1 MNKTW
6 KRQVFRHTALYTA
19 ILMFSHTGGGGGAQA
34 QTQTQTHKY
43 AIVMNGQNLPE
54 VKWGQ
59 DYKKLAQ
66 KSNERQFTHTTNFHI
81 KKNVT
86 LSFNNIDEVVA
97 EKKDVVVFGTATYLP
112 PYGKVSGFDAD
123 KLKKRGDA
131 LGWIKTTKP
140 GLVGYSYEGVTCQNN
155 YNNASSGCPE
165 LIYKTQFSFGQQGL
179 KKKTTGGLDIAE
191 DKSRDNS
198 PIYKLQDYP
207 GLGVSFNL
215 SSESLVKSIKYNKI
229 ISSFSEGV
237 TQQNGTQNQHKDKNL
252 VYTTGDYQYKNKY
265 SSRYVGQNEHS
276 AIAFYLNAKLHLLDK
291 KNIKNIAQGKTVNLG
306 TLKSYVEPTA
316 EWKNKRQNYFQ
327 GNWTFEDKGTV
338 SVKLKLPEV
347 KAGRCVNK
355 NNPNPNAK
363 APSPALTAPALW
375 FGPVQNGKVQMY
387 SASVSTYPDSSSSQI
402 FLQNLSRKDD
412 TSKPGRYSLKPLS
425 TSEIKSKEPNF
436 TGRQTIIRLDGRV
449 QQIKLGQSNNEVV
462 GFNGNSNN
470 ATFGIVSEGS
480 FMPDT
485 SEWKKVLLPWTV
497 RVFADDSK
505 FKEFNKEEKDNKPKY
520 SQKYRSRDNG
530 KRERNLGD
538 IVNSPIV
545 AVGGYLATSANDGM
559 VHIFK
564 KGNGGDERN
573 YSLKLSYIPG
583 TMPRKDIENKDSTL
597 AKELRAF
604 AEKGYVGDRY
614 GVDGGFVLRQVNLN
628 GKDHVFMFGA
638 MGFGGRGAYALD
650 LTKADGSDPTKA
662 SLFDVKDNGN
672 NGNNGNNRVELGYT
686 VGTPQIGKTH
696 NGKYAAFLA
705 SGYATKKIDDP
716 TNKTALYVY
725 DLENNG
731 NLIKK
736 IEVKDGKGGLSSP
749 TLVDKDLDGTVD
761 IAYAGDRGGKMYR
774 FDLSGQSPDQWTVR
788 PIFEGTKPITS
799 APAISQLKDKRVV
812 IFGTGSDL
820 SEEDVD
826 NMEEQYIYG
835 IFDDDTATTGTV
847 NFSGSGGGLLEQ
859 VLSRDNDNKT
869 LFLTDYK
876 RSDGSGSKGWVVKL
890 KDGQR
895 VTVKPTV
902 VLRTAFVTIR
912 KYNDGGCGAE
922 TAILGINTADGGK
935 LTKKSA
941 RPIVP
946 DANKDVAQY
955 SGHKQTTK
963 GKSIPIG
970 CMQKGNEIVCPNG
983 YVYDKP
989 VNVRYLDE
997 KKTDGFST
1005 TADGDAGGS
1014 GIDPAGKRSGKNNRC
1029 FSQKGVRTLLMNDLD
1044 SLDITGPTCGMKRIS
1059 WREVFY

>member
-1 MNKTW
+1 SKYAIIMNEGNQLEVKQNGQYSTI
-6 KRQVFRHTALYTA
+6 KDKDREREYT
-19 ILMFSHTGGGGGAQA
+19 HHQGTGGGGS
-34 QTQTQTHKY
+34 
-43 AIVMNGQNLPE
+43 V
-54 VKWGQ
+54 
-59 DYKKLAQ
+59 
-66 KSNERQFTHTTNFHI
+66 SF
-81 KKNVT
+81 KN
-86 LSFNNIDEVVA
+86 SDELVSQQSGTA
-97 EKKDVVVFGTATYLP
+97 VFGTATYLP
-112 PYGKVSGFDAD
+112 PYGKVSGFDTD
-123 KLKKRGDA
+123 RLKERANAVDWIRTTHIA
-131 LGWIKTTKP
+131 LA
-140 GLVGYSYEGVTCQNN
+140 GYSYANVICR
-155 YNNASSGCPE
+155 SSTGCPQ
-165 LIYKTQFSFGQQGL
+165 LVYKTRFSFGHSGL
-179 KKKTTGGLDIAE
+179 SKKKTDGRLDIYE
-191 DKSRDNS
+191 DKSRDGS
-198 PIYKLQDYP
+198 PIYKLKDHP
-207 GLGVSFNL
+207 WLGVSFNL
-215 SSESLVKSIKYNKI
+215 GSKNTVKNSQSSSSL
-229 ISSFSEGV
+229 ISSFSED
-237 TQQNGTQNQHKDKNL
+237 NNNQTI
-252 VYTTGDYQYKNKY
+252 VSTTEGHPISLGD
-265 SSRYVGQNEHS
+265 GQREHT
-276 AIAFYLNAKLHLLDK
+276 AMAYYLNAKLHLLDK
-291 KNIKNIAQGKTVNLG
+291 KGIKDITNKTVQLG
-306 TLKSYVEPTA
+306 VLRPSIDV
-316 EWKNKRQNYFQ
+316 RLQ
-327 GNWTFEDKGTV
+327 GNTGLGGLLAFHAKWDIKDTGQIL
-338 SVKLKLPEV
+338 VKLGLPQV
-347 KAGRCVNK
+347 KAGRCINK
-355 NNPNPNAK
+355 PNPNPNAQ

-530 KRERNLGD
+530 KHERNLGD

-564 KGNGGDERN
+564 KNGGGDDRN

-583 TMPRKDIENKDSTL
+583 TIPRKDIQNTESTL

-614 GVDGGFVLRQVNLN
+614 GVDGGFVLRQVELS
-628 GKDHVFMFGA
+628 GKKHVFMFGA

-650 LTKADGSDPTKA
+650 LTKADDNDPTKA
-662 SLFDVKDNGN
+662 SLFDVKNNGN
-672 NGNNGNNRVELGYT
+672 NGNNGNNSVKLGYT

-696 NGKYAAFLA
+696 DGKYAAFLA
-705 SGYATKKIDDP
+705 SGYATKQIDSGEN
-716 TNKTALYVY
+716 TTALYVY
-725 DLENNG
+725 DLEGNG
-731 NLIKK
+731 TNNLIKK
-736 IEVKDGKGGLSSP
+736 IEVSGGKGGLSSP

-761 IAYAGDRGGKMYR
+761 IAYAGDRGGNMYR
-774 FDLSGQSPDQWTVR
+774 FDLKDWSVRTIFSGN
-788 PIFEGTKPITS
+788 KPITS

-826 NMEEQYIYG
+826 NKDIQHVYG
-835 IFDDDTATTGTV
+835 IFDNDTDTSVAKDGQG
-847 NFSGSGGGLLEQ
+847 NGLLEQ

-876 RSDGSGSKGWVVKL
+876 RSDGSGDKGWVVKL
-890 KDGQR
+890 NDGQR

-946 DANKDVAQY
+946 EANSKVAQY
-955 SGHKQTTK
+955 SGDKKTSS

-970 CMQKGNEIVCPNG
+970 CMEKDNGIVCPNG

-1029 FSQKGVRTLLMNDLD
+1029 
-1044 SLDITGPTCGMKRIS
+1044 
-1059 WREVFY
+1059 

>member
-1 MNKTW
+1 MNKTL
-6 KRQVFRHTALYTA
+6 KRQVFRHTALYAA
-19 ILMFSHTGGGGGAQA
+19 ILMFSHTGGGGAQA
-34 QTQTQTHKY
+34 ETHNY
-43 AIVMNGQNLPE
+43 AIVMNEQNQLK
-54 VKWGQ
+54 VKQEGSYSTLREK
-59 DYKKLAQ
+59 DR
-66 KSNERQFTHTTNFHI
+66 ERKFIYNRGRQGGGSVFFDNTD
-81 KKNVT
+81 T
-86 LSFNNIDEVVA
+86 LVSRQSGTA
-97 EKKDVVVFGTATYLP
+97 VFGTATYLP
-112 PYGKVSGFDAD
+112 PYGKVSGFDER
-123 KLKKRGDA
+123 KLKERNNAVD
-131 LGWIKTTKP
+131 WIHTTRAGLAGYAYTNVICRSSDQCPQLVYETKFSFDGI
-140 GLVGYSYEGVTCQNN
+140 GLVK
-155 YNNASSGCPE
+155 NAGR
-165 LIYKTQFSFGQQGL
+165 
-179 KKKTTGGLDIAE
+179 LDRHS
-191 DKSRDNS
+191 DPSRENS
-198 PIYKLQDYP
+198 PIYKLKDHP
-207 GLGVSFNL
+207 WLGVSFNL
-215 SSESLVKSIKYNKI
+215 GSENTVKNGNSFNRL
-229 ISSFSEGV
+229 ISSFSEDNNNQTIVSTTRGHLISLGD
-237 TQQNGTQNQHKDKNL
+237 QQ
-252 VYTTGDYQYKNKY
+252 
-265 SSRYVGQNEHS
+265 REHT
-276 AIAFYLNAKLHLLDK
+276 AMAYYLNAKLHLLDK
-291 KNIKNIAQGKTVNLG
+291 KGIKDIAQGKTVDLG
-306 TLKSYVEPTA
+306 TLRPRVEAKVRRGGGNLLNFWAT
-316 EWKNKRQNYFQ
+316 WKI
-327 GNWTFEDKGTV
+327 EDKGNITV
-338 SVKLKLPEV
+338 RLDLPEV
-347 KAGRCVNK
+347 KAGRCTNAAH
-355 NNPNPNAK
+355 PNSKAK
-363 APSPALTAPALW
+363 PPSPALTAPALW

-387 SASVSTYPDSSSSQI
+387 SASVSTYPDSSSSRI
-402 FLQNLSRKDD
+402 FLQNLKRKNDPN
-412 TSKPGRYSLKPLS
+412 KPGRYSLADLS
-425 TSEIKSKEPNF
+425 ASDIQSKEPTF
-436 TGRQTIIRLDGRV
+436 TSRQTVIRLDKGV
-449 QQIKLGQSNNEVV
+449 HQIKLQGNEVT

-480 FMPDT
+480 FMPDA

-497 RVFADDSK
+497 RASNDDGQ
-505 FKEFNKEEKDNKPKY
+505 FNTFNKKENNGKPTY
-520 SQKYRSRDNG
+520 SQKYRSRDNS
-530 KRERNLGD
+530 KRERDLGD

-564 KGNGGDERN
+564 KGNGGDDRN

-583 TMPRKDIENKDSTL
+583 TMPRKDIQNTESTL

-614 GVDGGFVLRQVNLN
+614 GVDGGFVLRQVELS
-628 GKDHVFMFGA
+628 GKKHVFMFGA

-650 LTKADGSDPTKA
+650 LTKAENGNPTA
-662 SLFDVKDNGN
+662 VSLFDVKHDN
-672 NGNNGNNRVELGYT
+672 NGKNSNNSVELGYT

-705 SGYATKKIDDP
+705 SGYATKDINNGE
-716 TNKTALYVY
+716 NKTALYVY
-725 DLENNG
+725 DLENNNG
-731 NLIKK
+731 TLIRK
-736 IEVKDGKGGLSSP
+736 IDVPGGKGGLSSP
-749 TLVDKDLDGTVD
+749 TLVDKDLDGTID

-774 FDLSGQSPDQWTVR
+774 FDLSSQSPDQWTVR

-826 NMEEQYIYG
+826 NKDIQHVYG
-835 IFDDDTATTGTV
+835 IFDNETDTGTAKDGQG
-847 NFSGSGGGLLEQ
+847 NGLLEQ
-859 VLSRDNDNKT
+859 VLSEENKT

-890 KDGQR
+890 KEGQR

-946 DANKDVAQY
+946 DTNTAVAQY
-955 SGHKQTTK
+955 SGHKKGTN

-1014 GIDPAGKRSGKNNRC
+1014 GIDPAGKRAGKNNRC

-1044 SLDITGPTCGMKRIS
+1044 SLDITGPMCGMKRIS

>member
-19 ILMFSHTGGGGGAQA
+19 ILMFSHTGGGQAQA
-34 QTQTQTHKY
+34 QTQTHKY
-43 AIVMNGQNLPE
+43 AIVMNAQNLPE
-54 VKWGQ
+54 VEWGNQ
-59 DYKKLAQ
+59 YQSLTH
-66 KSNERQFTHTTNFHI
+66 KSNEREVIHTSDFSLAKKHI
-81 KKNVT
+81 SF
-86 LSFNNIDEVVA
+86 SFNNTDEVVA
-97 EKKDVVVFGTATYLP
+97 EKKDAVVFGAATYLP
-112 PYGKVSGFDAD
+112 PYGKVSGFD
-123 KLKKRGDA
+123 
-131 LGWIKTTKP
+131 TTKLTERKNAVDQIGTTHP
-140 GLVGYSYEGVTCQNN
+140 GLVGYSYEGSTC
-155 YNNASSGCPE
+155 SSGGCPTVA
-165 LIYKTQFSFGQQGL
+165 YRTQFTFGNSSL
-179 KKKTTGGLDIAE
+179 AKKTNGGGLDIYE

-198 PIYKLQDYP
+198 PIYKLKDHP
-207 GLGVSFNL
+207 WLGVSFNL
-215 SSESLVKSIKYNKI
+215 GGESSFKPKRQGSLV
-229 ISSFSEGV
+229 SSFSEDV
-237 TQQNGTQNQHKDKNL
+237 TQQNGADSQHKRKNL
-252 VYTTGDYQYKNKY
+252 VYTTDDYKSQNNKNHQDKHHA
-265 SSRYVGQNEHS
+265 V
-276 AIAFYLNAKLHLLDK
+276 AFYLNAKLHLLDK
-291 KNIKNIAQGKTVNLG
+291 KHITNIAQVGTVDLG
-306 TLKSYVEPTA
+306 TLKTRIEPTEA
-316 EWKNKRQNYFQ
+316 WKKQNNNFFS
-327 GNWTFEDKGTV
+327 GSWTYEEKGLV

-412 TSKPGRYSLKPLS
+412 TSKPGRYSLADL
-425 TSEIKSKEPNF
+425 TKSDIESRQPGF
-436 TGRQTIIRLDGRV
+436 TGRQTIIRLDSGV
-449 QQIKLGQSNNEVV
+449 QQIKLDQNNTEVV
-462 GFNGNSNN
+462 NFNGNSNN
-470 ATFGIVSEGS
+470 ATFGIVSEYGLT
-480 FMPDT
+480 PDAN
-485 SEWKKVLLPWTV
+485 EWKKALLPWTV
-497 RVFADDSK
+497 RGSADDNQ
-505 FKEFNKEEKDNKPKY
+505 FKTINRESDKY
-520 SQKYRSRDNG
+520 SQRYRIRENNKG
-530 KRERNLGD
+530 ERNLGD

-545 AVGGYLATSANDGM
+545 AVGEYLATSANDGM

-564 KGNGGDERN
+564 KGNGGDDRN

-583 TMPRKDIENKDSTL
+583 TIPRKDIENKDSTL

-604 AEKGYVGDRY
+604 AEKSYVGDRY
-614 GVDGGFVLRQVNLN
+614 GVDGGFVLRKVDNLN
-628 GKDHVFMFGA
+628 GQNRVFMFGA

-650 LTKADGSDPTKA
+650 LSKIDSGNGNLADV
-662 SLFDVKDNGN
+662 SLFDVKNGN
-672 NGNNGNNRVELGYT
+672 NGKNSNNSNNSVQLGYT

-705 SGYATKKIDDP
+705 SGYATKTIDDQQ
-716 TNKTALYVY
+716 NKTALYVY
-725 DLENNG
+725 DLESNNG
-731 NLIKK
+731 TPIATIN
-736 IEVKDGKGGLSSP
+736 VPDGKGGLSSP

-774 FDLSGQSPDQWTVR
+774 FDLSGNNPNSWTVR
-788 PIFEGTKPITS
+788 TIFEGTKPITS

-826 NMEEQYIYG
+826 NKDIQHVYG
-835 IFDDDTATTGTV
+835 IFDNDTDTSVAKDGQG
-847 NFSGSGGGLLEQ
+847 NGLLEQ
-859 VLSRDNDNKT
+859 VLKKDGNT
-869 LFLTDYK
+869 LFLSDYK
-876 RSDGSGSKGWVVKL
+876 RSNGSGDKGWVVKL
-890 KDGQR
+890 EAGQR

-912 KYNDGGCGAE
+912 KYTTDGCGAE

-946 DANKDVAQY
+946 EANTAVAQY
-955 SGHKQTTK
+955 SGHKKTSS

-970 CMQKGNEIVCPNG
+970 CMEKNGGTVCPNG

-1014 GIDPAGKRSGKNNRC
+1014 GIDPDGKRSGKNNRC
-1029 FSQKGVRTLLMNDLD
+1029 FSQKVVRTLLMNDLD

-1059 WREVFY
+1059 WREIFY

>member
-1 MNKTW
+1 MNKQNQPEV
-6 KRQVFRHTALYTA
+6 KREGSYSTLREKDRKRKFDFNANN
-19 ILMFSHTGGGGGAQA
+19 GGGGS
-34 QTQTQTHKY
+34 
-43 AIVMNGQNLPE
+43 V
-54 VKWGQ
+54 
-59 DYKKLAQ
+59 
-66 KSNERQFTHTTNFHI
+66 
-81 KKNVT
+81 
-86 LSFNNIDEVVA
+86 SFNNSDELVSRQNGTA
-97 EKKDVVVFGTATYLP
+97 VFGTATYLP
-112 PYGKVSGFDAD
+112 PYGKVSGFDD
-123 KLKKRGDA
+123 KRLKERGNA
-131 LGWIKTTKP
+131 VNWIHTTHP
-140 GLVGYSYEGVTCQNN
+140 GLIGYSYAGVVCRNST
-155 YNNASSGCPE
+155 GCPQ
-165 LIYKTQFSFGQQGL
+165 LVYKTRFSFDNTGL
-179 KKKTTGGLDIAE
+179 AKNAGMLDSHP
-191 DKSRDNS
+191 DPSRENS
-198 PIYKLQDYP
+198 PIYKLKDYP
-207 GLGVSFNL
+207 WLGVSFNL
-215 SSESLVKSIKYNKI
+215 GSENTVKNSQSSNRL
-229 ISSFSEGV
+229 ISSFSE
-237 TQQNGTQNQHKDKNL
+237 NNNNQTIVSTTESHPISLGDGQREHTAV
-252 VYTTGDYQYKNKY
+252 VY
-265 SSRYVGQNEHS
+265 
-276 AIAFYLNAKLHLLDK
+276 YLNAKLHLLNK
-291 KNIKNIAQGKTVNLG
+291 KQIQNITDKTVQLG
-306 TLKSYVEPTA
+306 VLKPSIDVKTQRTGFGGILSFWASWDIKDTGQIP
-316 EWKNKRQNYFQ
+316 
-327 GNWTFEDKGTV
+327 
-338 SVKLKLPEV
+338 VKLGLQQV
-347 KAGRCVNK
+347 KAGRCVNA
-355 NNPNPNAK
+355 NNPNKSTK

-387 SASVSTYPDSSSSQI
+387 SASVSTYPDSSSSRI
-402 FLQNLSRKDD
+402 YLQNLKRKTD
-412 TSKPGRYSLKPLS
+412 SNRPGRYSLADLS
-425 TSEIKSKEPNF
+425 ASDIQSKEPTF
-436 TGRQTIIRLDGRV
+436 TSRQTIIRLDGGVRHI
-449 QQIKLGQSNNEVV
+449 QLDRNNEVTS
-462 GFNGNSNN
+462 FNGDNG
-470 ATFGIVSEGS
+470 TFGIVNEGS
-480 FMPDT
+480 VVPE
-485 SEWKKVLLPWTV
+485 SNEWKKVLLPWTV
-497 RVFADDSK
+497 RGFADDSK
-505 FKEFNKEEKDNKPKY
+505 FKAFNKEKNNDNKPKY
-520 SQKYRSRDNG
+520 SQRYRIRENGNNG
-530 KRERNLGD
+530 KRDLGD

-545 AVGGYLATSANDGM
+545 AVGEYLATSANDGM

-564 KGNGGDERN
+564 KGNGGDARD

-583 TMPRKDIENKDSTL
+583 TMPRKDIQSQDSTL

-614 GVDGGFVLRQVNLN
+614 GVDGGFVLRQVNNLN
-628 GKDHVFMFGA
+628 GQDRVFMFGA

-650 LTKADGSDPTKA
+650 LTKADGNDPTKA

-705 SGYATKKIDDP
+705 SGYATKEI
-716 TNKTALYVY
+716 TSGENKTALYVY
-725 DLENNG
+725 DLENNNG
-731 NLIKK
+731 TPIAK
-736 IEVKDGKGGLSSP
+736 IEVPNGKGGLSSP
-749 TLVDKDLDGTVD
+749 TLVDKDLDGTID

-774 FDLSGQSPDQWTVR
+774 FDLSSQSPDQWTVR

-820 SEEDVD
+820 SEDDVD
-826 NMEEQYIYG
+826 KMDEQYIYG
-835 IFDDDTATTGTV
+835 IFDDDTETTGNV
-847 NFSGSGGGLLEQ
+847 KVDLKGLGGGLLEQ
-859 VLSRDNDNKT
+859 HLTQEDKT

-876 RSDGSGSKGWVVKL
+876 RSDGSGNKGWVVKL

-902 VLRTAFVTIR
+902 VLRTAFVTIH
-912 KYNDGGCGAE
+912 KYTGNDKCGAE

-946 DANKDVAQY
+946 DANTKVAQY
-955 SGHKQTTK
+955 SGDKKTSS

-1059 WREVFY
+1059 WREIFY